1 VRLGPKDVTD
11 FQAIPSSDGE
21 GVEEGQECSC
31 LGCRSTEAPSQCGEN
46 EETSMRKVV
55 IVAFGQAI
63 ILAVAAI
70 VFLGIGSG
78 YVAT

>member
-1 VRLGPKDVTD
+1 MWRKK
-11 FQAIPSSDGE
+11 
-21 GVEEGQECSC
+21 
-31 LGCRSTEAPSQCGEN
+31 
-46 EETSMRKVV
+46 ETSMRKVV

-78 YVAT
+78 YIAT